1 LDKPLDGTYYS
12 RVVRWSINPR
22 TRRSGDSKSDLR
34 DSVMDRL
41 KDQVLIVTGG
51 AHGIGKAYC
60 EGLAREG
67 ALVVVADIDGQGAEA
82 VAASLGEAG
91 HDALAVAAD
100 VSQPESTEEMARLTM
115 ERFGRIDGLINNA
128 AIYQRP
134 AVTRGAFEDIPVEEW
149 DRLMGVNLRGVFL
162 CCRAVV
168 PHMKEQGRGKIVNI
182 SSGTVFNGST
192 QMLHYVTSKAGVI
205 GLTRSLA
212 RELGDH
218 NINVNAVAPGLT
230 VSMDDDDE
238 DKLLRF
244 ETRMQARSLKRL
256 ERPQD
261 LVGAVLFLCSSD
273 SDFMTGQTMVVDGGA
288 QMH

>member
-1 LDKPLDGTYYS
+1 
-12 RVVRWSINPR
+12 
-22 TRRSGDSKSDLR
+22 
-34 DSVMDRL
+34 MDRL

-51 AHGIGKAYC
+51 SHGIGLAYC
-60 EGLAREG
+60 EGLAAEG
-67 ALVVVADIDGQGAEA
+67 ARVVVADIDGQGAEA
-82 VAASLGEAG
+82 VVASLGGSG
-91 HDALAVAAD
+91 HDGLAVATD
-100 VSQPESTEEMARLTM
+100 VSQPESTDAMARLTM

-134 AVTRGAFEDIPVEEW
+134 AVTRGPFEEIPVEEW

-168 PHMKEQGRGKIVNI
+168 PHMKEQGSGKIVNI

-212 RELGDH
+212 RELGDY
-218 NINVNAVAPGLT
+218 NINVNAIAPGLT
-230 VSMDDDDE
+230 VSMDDEDE

-256 ERPQD
+256 EGPQD

>member
-1 LDKPLDGTYYS
+1 
-12 RVVRWSINPR
+12 
-22 TRRSGDSKSDLR
+22 
-34 DSVMDRL
+34 MDRL

-51 AHGIGKAYC
+51 AHGIGLAYC
-60 EGLAREG
+60 EGLAAEG
-67 ALVVVADIDGQGAEA
+67 ARVVVADIDGQGADA

-91 HDALAVAAD
+91 HDALAVTTD
-100 VSQPESTEEMARLTM
+100 VSQPESSDTMARLTM
-115 ERFGRIDGLINNA
+115 ERFGRIDGIINNA

-134 AVTRGAFEDIPVEEW
+134 AVTRGPFEEIPVEEW
-149 DRLMGVNLRGVFL
+149 DQLMGVNLRGVFL

-168 PHMKEQGRGKIVNI
+168 PHMKVQGSGKIVNI

-212 RELGDH
+212 RELGDY
-218 NINVNAVAPGLT
+218 NINVNAIAPGLT

-256 ERPQD
+256 EGPQD
-261 LVGAVLFLCSSD
+261 LVGAVLFLCSTD

>member
-1 LDKPLDGTYYS
+1 
-12 RVVRWSINPR
+12 
-22 TRRSGDSKSDLR
+22 
-34 DSVMDRL
+34 MDRL

-51 AHGIGKAYC
+51 AHGIGLAYC
-60 EGLAREG
+60 EGLAAEG
-67 ALVVVADIDGQGAEA
+67 ARVVVADIDGQGAEA
-82 VAASLGEAG
+82 VVASLGESG
-91 HDALAVAAD
+91 HDGLAVATD
-100 VSQPESTEEMARLTM
+100 VSQPESTDAMARLTM

-134 AVTRGAFEDIPVEEW
+134 AVTRGPFEEIPVEEW

-168 PHMKEQGRGKIVNI
+168 PHMKEQGSGKIVNI

-212 RELGDH
+212 RELGDY
-218 NINVNAVAPGLT
+218 NINVNAIAPGLT
-230 VSMDDDDE
+230 VSMDDEDE

-256 ERPQD
+256 EGPQD

>member
-1 LDKPLDGTYYS
+1 
-12 RVVRWSINPR
+12 
-22 TRRSGDSKSDLR
+22 
-34 DSVMDRL
+34 MDRL

-51 AHGIGKAYC
+51 AHGIGLAYC
-60 EGLAREG
+60 EGLAAEG
-67 ALVVVADIDGQGAEA
+67 ARVVVADIDGQGADA

-91 HDALAVAAD
+91 HDALAVTTD
-100 VSQPESTEEMARLTM
+100 VSQPESSDTMARLTM

-134 AVTRGAFEDIPVEEW
+134 AVTRGPFEEIPVEEW

-168 PHMKEQGRGKIVNI
+168 PHMKAQGSGKIVNI

-212 RELGDH
+212 RELGDY
-218 NINVNAVAPGLT
+218 NINVNAIAPGLT

-256 ERPQD
+256 EGPHD
-261 LVGAVLFLCSSD
+261 LVGAVLFLCSPD

>member
-1 LDKPLDGTYYS
+1 
-12 RVVRWSINPR
+12 
-22 TRRSGDSKSDLR
+22 
-34 DSVMDRL
+34 MDRL

-51 AHGIGKAYC
+51 AHGIGLAYC
-60 EGLAREG
+60 EGLAAEG
-67 ALVVVADIDGQGAEA
+67 ARVVVADIDGQGAEA
-82 VAASLGEAG
+82 VVASLGESG
-91 HDALAVAAD
+91 HDALAVATD
-100 VSQPESTEEMARLTM
+100 VSQPESTDAMARLTM

-128 AIYQRP
+128 AIYERP
-134 AVTRGAFEDIPVEEW
+134 AVTRGPFEEIPVEEW

-168 PHMKEQGRGKIVNI
+168 PHMKEQGSGKIVNI

-212 RELGDH
+212 RELGDY
-218 NINVNAVAPGLT
+218 NINVNAIAPGLT
-230 VSMDDDDE
+230 VSMDDEDE

-256 ERPQD
+256 EGPQD

>member
-1 LDKPLDGTYYS
+1 
-12 RVVRWSINPR
+12 
-22 TRRSGDSKSDLR
+22 
-34 DSVMDRL
+34 MDRL

-51 AHGIGKAYC
+51 AHGIGLAYC
-60 EGLAREG
+60 EGLAAEG
-67 ALVVVADIDGQGAEA
+67 GRVVVADIDGQGADA

-91 HDALAVAAD
+91 HDALAVTTD
-100 VSQPESTEEMARLTM
+100 VSQPESTDTMARLTM
-115 ERFGRIDGLINNA
+115 ERFGRIDGIINNA

-134 AVTRGAFEDIPVEEW
+134 AVTRGPFEEIPVEEW

-168 PHMKEQGRGKIVNI
+168 PHMKAQGSGKIVNI

-212 RELGDH
+212 RELGDY
-218 NINVNAVAPGLT
+218 NINVNAIAPGLT

-256 ERPQD
+256 EGPQD
-261 LVGAVLFLCSSD
+261 LVGAVLFLCSTD

>member
-1 LDKPLDGTYYS
+1 
-12 RVVRWSINPR
+12 
-22 TRRSGDSKSDLR
+22 
-34 DSVMDRL
+34 MDRL

-51 AHGIGKAYC
+51 AHGIGLAYC
-60 EGLAREG
+60 EGLAAEG
-67 ALVVVADIDGQGAEA
+67 ARVVVADIDGQGAEA
-82 VAASLGEAG
+82 VVASLGESG
-91 HDALAVAAD
+91 HDALAVATD
-100 VSQPESTEEMARLTM
+100 VSQPESTDAMARLTM

-134 AVTRGAFEDIPVEEW
+134 AVTRGPFEEIPVEEW

-168 PHMKEQGRGKIVNI
+168 PHMKEQGSGKIVNI

-212 RELGDH
+212 RELGDY
-218 NINVNAVAPGLT
+218 NINVNAIAPGLT
-230 VSMDDDDE
+230 VSMDDEDE

-256 ERPQD
+256 EGPQD

>member
-1 LDKPLDGTYYS
+1 
-12 RVVRWSINPR
+12 
-22 TRRSGDSKSDLR
+22 
-34 DSVMDRL
+34 MDRL

-51 AHGIGKAYC
+51 AHGIGLAYC
-60 EGLAREG
+60 EGLAAEG
-67 ALVVVADIDGQGAEA
+67 ARVVVADIDGQGADA

-91 HDALAVAAD
+91 HDALAVTTD
-100 VSQPESTEEMARLTM
+100 VSQPESTDTMARLTM
-115 ERFGRIDGLINNA
+115 ERFGRIDGIINNA

-134 AVTRGAFEDIPVEEW
+134 AVTRGPFEEIPVEEW
-149 DRLMGVNLRGVFL
+149 DQLMGVNLRGVFL

-168 PHMKEQGRGKIVNI
+168 PHMKAQGSGKIVNI

-212 RELGDH
+212 RELGDY
-218 NINVNAVAPGLT
+218 NINVNAIAPGLT

-256 ERPQD
+256 EGPQD
-261 LVGAVLFLCSSD
+261 LVGAVLFLCSTD

>member
-1 LDKPLDGTYYS
+1 
-12 RVVRWSINPR
+12 
-22 TRRSGDSKSDLR
+22 
-34 DSVMDRL
+34 MDRL

-51 AHGIGKAYC
+51 AHGIGLAYC
-60 EGLAREG
+60 EGLALEG
-67 ALVVVADIDGQGAEA
+67 TRVVVSDIDGQGADA

-91 HDALAVAAD
+91 HDALAVTTD
-100 VSQPESTEEMARLTM
+100 VSQPESTDTMARLTM
-115 ERFGRIDGLINNA
+115 EKFGRIDGLINNA

-134 AVTRGAFEDIPVEEW
+134 AVTRGPFEEIPVEEW
-149 DRLMGVNLRGVFL
+149 DRLMGVNLRGIFL

-168 PHMKEQGRGKIVNI
+168 PHMKAQGNGKIVNI

-212 RELGDH
+212 RELGDY
-218 NINVNAVAPGLT
+218 NINVNAIAPGLT

-256 ERPQD
+256 EGPQD
-261 LVGAVLFLCSSD
+261 LVGAVLFLCSAD

>member
-1 LDKPLDGTYYS
+1 
-12 RVVRWSINPR
+12 
-22 TRRSGDSKSDLR
+22 
-34 DSVMDRL
+34 MDRL

-51 AHGIGKAYC
+51 AHGIGLAYC
-60 EGLAREG
+60 EGLAAEG
-67 ALVVVADIDGQGAEA
+67 ARVVVADIDGQGADA
-82 VAASLGEAG
+82 VAVSLGGAG
-91 HDALAVAAD
+91 HDALAVTTD
-100 VSQPESTEEMARLTM
+100 VSQPESTDTMARLTM
-115 ERFGRIDGLINNA
+115 ERFGRIDGIINNA

-134 AVTRGAFEDIPVEEW
+134 AVTRGPFEEIPVEEW

-168 PHMKEQGRGKIVNI
+168 PHMKAQGSGKIVNI

-205 GLTRSLA
+205 GLTRALA
-212 RELGDH
+212 RELGDY
-218 NINVNAVAPGLT
+218 NINVNAIAPGLT

-256 ERPQD
+256 EGPQD
-261 LVGAVLFLCSSD
+261 LVGAVLFLCSTD